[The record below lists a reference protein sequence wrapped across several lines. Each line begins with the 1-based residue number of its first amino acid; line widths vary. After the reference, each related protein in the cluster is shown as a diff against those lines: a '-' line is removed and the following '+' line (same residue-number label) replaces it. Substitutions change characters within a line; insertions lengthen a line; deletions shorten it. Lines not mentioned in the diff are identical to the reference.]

1 MFLKEKII
9 FSNSYFPKKSPIEA
23 QVQVCPK
30 KSKIL
35 SPIVSNLPHLKK
47 IQVSYAKFATLKE
60 NKVQIR
66 LKNLQKIKSEVESEN
81 FRIQSRNPSW
91 KRKFEPNAE
100 IEVEVTY
107 EK

>member
-1 MFLKEKII
+1 ML
-9 FSNSYFPKKSPIEA
+9 NS
-23 QVQVCPK
+23 
-30 KSKIL
+30 
-35 SPIVSNLPHLKK
+35 PHLKK
-47 IQVSYAKFATLKE
+47 IKSKF
-60 NKVQIR
+60 V